1 MRVRKEQPSPAYA
14 AKRELAEN
22 QFRLSDAEVRVL
34 RIACEY
40 ARDRAGAEQEL
51 AEVWDGMYEAYRKTL
66 VALWAAGRNGGWV
79 EERHAAN
86 LYYGGLL
93 FLTRADLMRLPFTVE
108 DANRLHD
115 VTNRIGRIVASASI
129 P

>member
-1 MRVRKEQPSPAYA
+1 MRVREDDSAPALVA
-14 AKRELAEN
+14 TRGVGDQL
-22 QFRLSDAEVRVL
+22 RLSDPDLRVL

-40 ARDRAGAEQEL
+40 ARDRAGADQEMG
-51 AEVWDGMYEAYRKTL
+51 EVWEGMRESYRRTL

-79 EERHAAN
+79 EERHAQN

-108 DANRLHD
+108 DANRLDD
-115 VTNRIGRIVASASI
+115 VTRRLGRIVASRK